1 MICVAILDDGVNIPQ
16 SDLVASVEVTDDLQ
30 IAEREIQQGMES
42 HGTICY
48 RIIKKYAPSCK
59 AFSVKVLDARS
70 RRCSVSKLIA
80 GLQWCFSQRIP
91 IVHLSL
97 GSIEY
102 EDFSFISR
110 QVNKMIAK
118 GIVVIAACHNR
129 NIVSYPASL
138 YPVIGVKADASLKDD
153 EFYYNPNR
161 LDGIDFSAS
170 SRHLLKKETVYMS
183 PVANSYAAP
192 VVTAA
197 VCNLLKDRPFLN
209 RQDLMTRLCQNSKR
223 KDGEYQPPYYRPD
236 GMIQRAIVVNILTEK
251 TAQAEAES
259 LRGLP
264 LLFDSVQVD
273 WPPNQWNN
281 SRLCIGEKDRD
292 YKSEPNLVIN
302 LCGSFLSPGLT
313 KSIVEL
319 LDQRKGKQTLLFAQH
334 HRNHWREILAR
345 YLDAILM
352 GDSKSGESQTNLPE
366 VSVPVVVVTG
376 FEQDK
381 LSDSLY
387 QLRALFFR
395 EHIRALMITDYCQGM
410 AMGFEYLPENR
421 PFDDSLRK
429 FHSIF
434 QSEIM
439 VVGISA
445 QGEAKRESKE
455 ADICVEPSW
464 SVSASQNVQAQ
475 VFLQHDL
482 KNIPDLYRTLM
493 EYLEDS

>member
-30 IAEREIQQGMES
+30 ITEREIQQEMES

-59 AFSVKVLDARS
+59 VFSVKVLDARS

-102 EDFSFISR
+102 EDFSSISR

-170 SRHLLKKETVYMS
+170 SRHLLKKDAVYMS

-197 VCNLLKDRPFLN
+197 VYNLLKDRPFLN
-209 RQDLMTRLCQNSKR
+209 RQELMARLCQSSKR

-236 GMIQRAIVVNILTEK
+236 GMIQRAIIVNILTEK

-281 SRLCIGEKDRD
+281 SRLCAEEMDRH

-302 LCGSFLSPGLT
+302 LCGPFFSPSLT
-313 KSIVEL
+313 KSVIEL

-334 HRNHWREILAR
+334 HRNQWREILAR

-352 GDSKSGESQTNLPE
+352 GDSKSGENQTDLPE

-376 FEQDK
+376 FRQDQ

-421 PFDDSLRK
+421 PFDDSLK
-429 FHSIF
+429 KLHSIF

-455 ADICVEPSW
+455 ADICVEPGW
-464 SVSASQNVQAQ
+464 SAAASQNVQAQ

-493 EYLEDS
+493 EYLENS